1 MQASPSLILRS
12 ALRRKKREAKA
23 EGRPGRRDAEKW
35 INIEPFPPRLHP
47 PLVSPAAGLASF
59 CPTSSY
65 YAVSL
70 PPSLVSH
77 IVRPCPQASAQA
89 SEPLLTARPRR
100 RFGRDSKFVQLAT
113 ASTSPRVNIWG
124 KLQDCVTAILAT
136 LPLSLSLSLFL
147 SCATARERERK
158 SSSQRNGWDDRPTR
172 RRQREGTNCA
182 NYSIVKFRK
191 RRNLGTFYGRRG

>member
-23 EGRPGRRDAEKW
+23 EGRPGEGMRKNGLTLNLSRLAYTLPLSLRPRAWLPFVLLRLTMLSRCRRRWFRISCA
-35 INIEPFPPRLHP
+35 PVLRHPRKR
-47 PLVSPAAGLASF
+47 AS
-59 CPTSSY
+59 
-65 YAVSL
+65 
-70 PPSLVSH
+70 
-77 IVRPCPQASAQA
+77 
-89 SEPLLTARPRR
+89 PLLTARPRR

-147 SCATARERERK
+147 LLRYG
-158 SSSQRNGWDDRPTR
+158 Q
-172 RRQREGTNCA
+172 
-182 NYSIVKFRK
+182 RK
-191 RRNLGTFYGRRG
+191 REKVK

>member
-23 EGRPGRRDAEKW
+23 EGRPGEGMRKNGLTLNLSRLAYTLPLSLRPRAW
-35 INIEPFPPRLHP
+35 LPFVLLRLTMLSRCP
-47 PLVSPAAGLASF
+47 GVVGFAYRAPL
-59 CPTSSY
+59 SSG
-65 YAVSL
+65 
-70 PPSLVSH
+70 
-77 IVRPCPQASAQA
+77 IRA
-89 SEPLLTARPRR
+89 SERAPINRARPRR

-147 SCATARERERK
+147 LLRHG
-158 SSSQRNGWDDRPTR
+158 Q
-172 RRQREGTNCA
+172 
-182 NYSIVKFRK
+182 RK
-191 RRNLGTFYGRRG
+191 REKVK